1 MLIEQR
7 PNTEHTQQHQA
18 VVKPFSVKTELR
30 NTKAEIQTHQPGN
43 DKPDDKS
50 TSSDDDD
57 DNSSSDDDSDS
68 QTDSDGDDEINEQT
82 NGSSNIITNKDNL
95 RLTHNQFSQVNGQG
109 LVSKNDEDENR
120 KEKKASAHSF
130 DKERK
135 MLTFSDS
142 EYNESETEETETK
155 YSEYELQEVHSP
167 SKVMTRKVAVR
178 DDRKTGVD
186 TRTLLQ
192 KVTGNPV
199 SSGSGLLPELD
210 SSAFAP
216 RAKSPLVISKEK
228 VVTSKPLPAKPYL
241 HEDKFIYHSDSDSN
255 GNKLKASLSDDES
268 SDTSV
273 TEVKTKAKVFNE
285 RKTLQ
290 FDDDDEWEEKT
301 PSVSRTRENRRSL
314 GNDDNDRTLVEES
327 EKKNQNIPGKIHRGS
342 YMSAHVLLN
351 LLIKLGKRDKMQG
364 LPSILSLFR
373 NEFNKFNNT
382 RAQMLDSIYLMTL
395 R

>member
-1 MLIEQR
+1 MLVEQR
-7 PNTEHTQQHQA
+7 PNTEHIQQHQA
-18 VVKPFSVKTELR
+18 VVKPFSVNTELR

-43 DKPDDKS
+43 DKPDNES
-50 TSSDDDD
+50 TSSSDDDD
-57 DNSSSDDDSDS
+57 DDDDDSSSDDDSDS
-68 QTDSDGDDEINEQT
+68 QTDSGDDEVNEQT
-82 NGSSNIITNKDNL
+82 NRSSNIIRNKDNL
-95 RLTHNQFSQVNGQG
+95 RLTHNQFSQVSGKG
-109 LVSKNDEDENR
+109 LVSKNDEDEDR

-167 SKVMTRKVAVR
+167 SKIMTRKVAVR

-192 KVTGNPV
+192 KVTCNPV
-199 SSGSGLLPELD
+199 SSGSGLLPDLD

-273 TEVKTKAKVFNE
+273 DEVKTKAKVFNE

-301 PSVSRTRENRRSL
+301 PSVSRTRENRRSS
-314 GNDDNDRTLVEES
+314 GNDDHDRTLVDES
-327 EKKNQNIPGKIHRGS
+327 EKKNQNIPGKIYS
-342 YMSAHVLLN
+342 SLVN
-351 LLIKLGKRDKMQG
+351 SK
-364 LPSILSLFR
+364 SI
-373 NEFNKFNNT
+373 
-382 RAQMLDSIYLMTL
+382 
-395 R
+395 